1 MTNFNFCTSF
11 DYRDSFN
18 LTNIFLFLQ
27 LSIQDQQSV
36 SQAIDQKQSE
46 VKTQLSYMKSLEVM
60 AH

>member
-11 DYRDSFN
+11 NHRDSFN